1 MESSSLLKNQI
12 DNLKSFQNIV
22 WNPEGSK
29 AYLNRFP
36 SSGILLKWNGEI
48 IPTINEA
55 CEKYLNAIDFMD
67 EITISNLLELIQ
79 EIIDLKEELIILI
92 SNNSQDNQ
100 NIFIKNFNLLYEN
113 VNKLAKISIYLDTTK
128 VGSSLEKL
136 IKFISKPL
144 GINAEYYIN
153 EINKMDMVSKYSLP
167 DIFVNLYNKT
177 QDGTYTPELLNEIG
191 IPTVSQFQKTLYE
204 AEKLLEE
211 KVKRIQNKENELK
224 IKEKEALIRIE
235 SAKNQSTIK
244 EFKRKADGLK
254 VYIYILNALI
264 VFLFIVIICIFM
276 QKYYS
281 QPEIDSKIIY
291 SIGLIIAISSLMAF
305 LIKEKNVLSNQYH
318 SYIKCHTEMVALS
331 TYIVDIEK
339 IKSEDL
345 KIRLAEKYFTG
356 YLPIEKEINSNA
368 ISSDL
373 INQIIS
379 LIKESQKK

>member
-29 AYLNRFP
+29 AYLDHFP

-48 IPTINEA
+48 IPAINEV

-67 EITISNLLELIQ
+67 EITISNLVELIQ

-92 SNNSQDNQ
+92 SNNSQNNH

-113 VNKLAKISIYLDTTK
+113 INKLAKTSIYLDSTK
-128 VGSSLEKL
+128 AGSSLEKL

-191 IPTVSQFQKTLYE
+191 IPTVSQMQKKLYE

-211 KVKRIQNKENELK
+211 KGKRIQNKENELK
-224 IKEKEALIRIE
+224 IKEKEVLIRIE

-264 VFLFIVIICIFM
+264 VFLFIVIISIFM

-281 QPEIDSKIIY
+281 QPEINSKIIY

-305 LIKEKNVLSNQYH
+305 LIKEKNILSNQYH
-318 SYIKCHTEMVALS
+318 NYIKCHTEMVALS

-368 ISSDL
+368 ISSDA